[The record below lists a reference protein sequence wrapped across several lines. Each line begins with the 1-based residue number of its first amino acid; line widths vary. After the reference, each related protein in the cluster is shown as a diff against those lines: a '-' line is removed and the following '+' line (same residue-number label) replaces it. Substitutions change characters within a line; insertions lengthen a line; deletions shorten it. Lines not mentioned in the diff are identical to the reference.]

1 MALVLEYLPLV
12 VFFVVYQM
20 VDIFAATWALMGL
33 TIIQLVGLK
42 LLKQPITTRHWIVLG
57 AVLVFGG
64 ITVFLH
70 DDWFVKIKVSI
81 IYVLIAALLAGTLW
95 IKKTSP
101 LKSLFDADIK
111 MPDSAWNRLTY
122 AWVITCLAIAAV
134 NVYVAQYMSQ
144 DAWVNF
150 KVFGIIGIS
159 LVLVVATGM
168 YIYRHAED
176 MEGDK

>member
-33 TIIQLVGLK
+33 TIVQLVGLK

-101 LKSLFDADIK
+101 LKAYL
-111 MPDSAWNRLTY
+111 MQT
-122 AWVITCLAIAAV
+122 
-134 NVYVAQYMSQ
+134 
-144 DAWVNF
+144 
-150 KVFGIIGIS
+150 
-159 LVLVVATGM
+159 
-168 YIYRHAED
+168 
-176 MEGDK
+176 